1 MDLPLLA
8 SALLIFALRITDVS
22 IGTLRI
28 TFLVRGQSGVAGA
41 LSFVESL
48 IWLTAAAQVLTSLD
62 SPLKF
67 VAYAGGYAA
76 GTMLGVSVERWIAVG
91 EVLMRVVTPV
101 DAPSAEHL
109 LRQAGYGV
117 TVVNG
122 QGMRGDVRILFVVI
136 PRRRTPDVMRIVKQV
151 NPDAYITFEPT
162 SQVRAT
168 FAAPTQL
175 RK

>member
-8 SALLIFALRITDVS
+8 SALLIFCLRITDVS

-28 TFLVRGQSGVAGA
+28 TFLVRGKRTVAGM
-41 LSFVESL
+41 LSFFESL
-48 IWLTAAAQVLTSLD
+48 IWLLAAAQVLSTLD

-67 VAYAGGYAA
+67 VAYAGGYAT

-91 EVLMRVVTPV
+91 DVLMRIITPV
-101 DAPSAEHL
+101 DAPSAEHV

-122 QGMRGDVRILFVVI
+122 QGMRGDVRILFVVL
-136 PRRRTPDVMRIVKQV
+136 PRRRTEIVMRLVKGV

>member
-28 TFLVRGQSGVAGA
+28 TFLVRGRRGIAGV
-41 LSFVESL
+41 LSFFESL
-48 IWLTAAAQVLTSLD
+48 IWLVAAAQVLSTLD

-67 VAYAGGYAA
+67 VAYAGGYAT

-91 EVLMRVVTPV
+91 DVLMRIVTPV
-101 DAPSAEHL
+101 DAPSSEHV

-122 QGMRGDVRILFVVI
+122 QGMRGDVRILFVVL
-136 PRRRTPDVMRIVKQV
+136 PRRRTERVLKIVHEV

-168 FAAPTQL
+168 LASPTQL

>member
-1 MDLPLLA
+1 MELPLLA
-8 SALLIFALRITDVS
+8 SALLIFVLRITDVS

-28 TFLVRGQSGVAGA
+28 TFLVRGKRGVAGV
-41 LSFVESL
+41 LSFFESL
-48 IWLTAAAQVLTSLD
+48 IWLVAAAQVLTTLD
-62 SPLKF
+62 SPLQF
-67 VAYAGGYAA
+67 VAYAGGYAT

-91 EVLMRVVTPV
+91 DVLMRIVTPV
-101 DAPSAEHL
+101 DAPSVEHL

-122 QGMRGDVRILFVVI
+122 QGMRGDVRILFVVL
-136 PRRRTPDVMRIVKQV
+136 PRRRTDAVLAIVRGV

>member
-1 MDLPLLA
+1 VDLPLLA
-8 SALLIFALRITDVS
+8 SALLIFVLRITDVA

-28 TFLVRGQSGVAGA
+28 TFLVRGKRAIAGT
-41 LSFVESL
+41 LSFFESL
-48 IWLTAAAQVLTSLD
+48 IWLVAAAQVLSTLD

-67 VAYAGGYAA
+67 VAYAGGYAT
-76 GTMLGVSVERWIAVG
+76 GTMLGVSVERWLAVG
-91 EVLMRVVTPV
+91 DVLMRIVTPV
-101 DAPSAEHL
+101 DAPSSEHL

-122 QGMRGDVRILFVVI
+122 QGMRGDVRILFVVL
-136 PRRRTPDVMRIVKQV
+136 PRRRSDAVLRIVREV

-162 SQVRAT
+162 SQVRAS

>member
-28 TFLVRGQSGVAGA
+28 TFLVRGRRGVAGA
-41 LSFVESL
+41 LSFFESL
-48 IWLTAAAQVLTSLD
+48 IWLVAAAQVLSTLD

-67 VAYAGGYAA
+67 VAYAGGYAT
-76 GTMLGVSVERWIAVG
+76 GTMLGVSVERWLAVG

-109 LRQAGYGV
+109 LRQAGFGV

-122 QGMRGDVRILFVVI
+122 QGMRGDVRILFVVL
-136 PRRRTPDVMRIVKQV
+136 PRRRTQTALNTVKQV
-151 NPDAYITFEPT
+151 NPEAYITFEPT

>member
-1 MDLPLLA
+1 MELPLLA

-28 TFLVRGQSGVAGA
+28 TFLVRGKRGVAGL
-41 LSFVESL
+41 LSFFESL
-48 IWLTAAAQVLTSLD
+48 IWLLAAAQVLTTLD

-67 VAYAGGYAA
+67 VAYAGGYAT
-76 GTMLGVSVERWIAVG
+76 GTMLGVSVERWLAVG

-101 DAPSAEHL
+101 DAPSAEHV

-122 QGMRGDVRILFVVI
+122 QGMRGDVRILFVVLA
-136 PRRRTPDVMRIVKQV
+136 RRKTQHALSIVKGV
-151 NPDAYITFEPT
+151 NPSAYITFEPT

>member
-28 TFLVRGQSGVAGA
+28 TFLVRGRRGIAGV
-41 LSFVESL
+41 LSFFESL
-48 IWLTAAAQVLTSLD
+48 IWLVAAAQVLSTLD

-67 VAYAGGYAA
+67 VAYAGGYAT

-91 EVLMRVVTPV
+91 DVLMRIVTPV
-101 DAPSAEHL
+101 DAPSSEHL

-122 QGMRGDVRILFVVI
+122 QGMRGDVRILFVVL
-136 PRRRTPDVMRIVKQV
+136 PRRRTDRVLKIVREV

-168 FAAPTQL
+168 LASPTQV

>member
-8 SALLIFALRITDVS
+8 SALLIFTLRITDVS

-28 TFLVRGQSGVAGA
+28 TFLVRGRQGIAGV
-41 LSFVESL
+41 LSFFESL
-48 IWLTAAAQVLTSLD
+48 IWLLAAAQVLSTLD
-62 SPLKF
+62 SRVKF

-76 GTMLGVSVERWIAVG
+76 GTMLGVSVEQWLAVG

-109 LRQAGYGV
+109 LRQAGIGV

-122 QGMRGDVRILFVVI
+122 QGMRGDVRILFVVL
-136 PRRRTPDVMRIVKQV
+136 PRRRTKAALSIVKQV
-151 NPDAYITFEPT
+151 NPEAYITFEPT

>member
-28 TFLVRGQSGVAGA
+28 TFLVRGKRAIAGT
-41 LSFVESL
+41 LSFFESL
-48 IWLTAAAQVLTSLD
+48 IWLVAAAQVLSTLD

-67 VAYAGGYAA
+67 VAYAAGYAT
-76 GTMLGVSVERWIAVG
+76 GTMLGVSVERWLAVG
-91 EVLMRVVTPV
+91 DVLMRIVTPV
-101 DAPSAEHL
+101 DAPSSEHQ

-122 QGMRGDVRILFVVI
+122 QGMRGDVRILFVVL
-136 PRRRTPDVMRIVKQV
+136 PRRRSDAVMRIVRAV

-168 FAAPTQL
+168 FASPTQL

>member
-1 MDLPLLA
+1 MDLPLFA
-8 SALLIFALRITDVS
+8 SALLIFVLRITDVS

-28 TFLVRGQSGVAGA
+28 TFLVRGRRDVAGA
-41 LSFVESL
+41 LSFFESL
-48 IWLTAAAQVLTSLD
+48 IWLTAAAQVLTTLD

-67 VAYAGGYAA
+67 VAYAAGYAT
-76 GTMLGVSVERWIAVG
+76 GTMLGVSVERWLAVG

-101 DAPSAEHL
+101 DAPSAEHV

-122 QGMRGDVRILFVVI
+122 QGMRGDVRILFVVL
-136 PRRRTPDVMRIVKQV
+136 PRRRTQAVLSLVKGV

-168 FAAPTQL
+168 FAAPTQM

>member
-28 TFLVRGQSGVAGA
+28 TFLVRGKRAIAGT
-41 LSFVESL
+41 LSFFESL
-48 IWLTAAAQVLTSLD
+48 IWLVAAAQVLSTLD

-67 VAYAGGYAA
+67 VAYAGGYAT
-76 GTMLGVSVERWIAVG
+76 GTMLGVSVERWLAVG
-91 EVLMRVVTPV
+91 DVLMRIVTPV
-101 DAPSAEHL
+101 DAPSSEHL

-122 QGMRGDVRILFVVI
+122 QGMRGDVRILFVVL
-136 PRRRTPDVMRIVKQV
+136 PRRRSDAAMKIVREV
-151 NPDAYITFEPT
+151 TPDAYITFEPT

-168 FAAPTQL
+168 FASPTQL

>member
-1 MDLPLLA
+1 M
-8 SALLIFALRITDVS
+8 
-22 IGTLRI
+22 
-28 TFLVRGQSGVAGA
+28 
-41 LSFVESL
+41 
-48 IWLTAAAQVLTSLD
+48 
-62 SPLKF
+62 
-67 VAYAGGYAA
+67 AYAGGYAT
-76 GTMLGVSVERWIAVG
+76 GTMLGVSVERWLAVG

-109 LRQAGYGV
+109 LRQAGFGV

-122 QGMRGDVRILFVVI
+122 QGMRGDVRILFVVL
-136 PRRRTPDVMRIVKQV
+136 PRRRSRIAMNIVKQV
-151 NPDAYITFEPT
+151 NPEAYITFEPT